1 MSVVYKTALVRDI
14 AKRTH
19 VSQDVVL
26 RVLAGLTTELAA
38 SLQRGDTVRLTNFGT
53 FYSRPRPAGRV
64 RDFRTGEPRDV
75 PAGIV
80 AAFRAGALLKRAVG
94 TPAPARRGRPQ
105 MRQMFSRPGKKLPL
119 SPRLLLPPP

>member
-26 RVLAGLTTELAA
+26 RVLAGLTTEIAA
-38 SLQRGDTVRLTNFGT
+38 GLQHGDTVQLTNFGT

-64 RDFRTGEPRDV
+64 RDFRTGTPRDV
-75 PAGIV
+75 PAGTV
-80 AAFRAGALLKRAVG
+80 AAFRAGALLKKAVG
-94 TPAPARRGRPQ
+94 TPAPARRGRP
-105 MRQMFSRPGKKLPL
+105 RLRHLFSRLG
-119 SPRLLLPPP
+119 